1 MKIKKILNK
10 NKSIYFVLEIYHQD
24 IYFIYGDLDKAV
36 KKISPEVIPEFK
48 EKFSSVIK
56 ELQELEYRGVYTSR
70 HPFRI
75 IHMHKVEKLSDFMSV
90 LAHEVLHLTFE
101 LLSYRGMKLGSKSEE
116 AYTHLHDHILEI
128 IIQKMFENK

>member
-10 NKSIYFVLEIYHQD
+10 NRQIYFNLDLYHQD

-36 KKISPEVIPEFK
+36 EKIEPEVIPEFK
-48 EKFSSVIK
+48 EKFLNVIQ
-56 ELQELEYRGVYTSR
+56 ELKQLEYRGVYTSR

-75 IHMHKVEKLSDFMSV
+75 IHMHNVEKLSDFMSV

-101 LLSYRGMKLGSKSEE
+101 LLDYRGMKFGSKSEE
-116 AYTHLHDHILEI
+116 AYTHLHDHLIEI
-128 IIQKMFENK
+128 IVKEMFE

>member
-1 MKIKKILNK
+1 MKIKKVLKRNKQVYLN
-10 NKSIYFVLEIYHQD
+10 LDLYHQD
-24 IYFIYGDLDKAV
+24 IYFIYGDLQKGVDKIKPHV
-36 KKISPEVIPEFK
+36 MEKYQ

-101 LLSYRGMKLGSKSEE
+101 LLDHRGMKLGSKSEE
-116 AYTHLHDHILEI
+116 AYTHLHDHLIEI
-128 IIQKMFENK
+128 IVKEMFE